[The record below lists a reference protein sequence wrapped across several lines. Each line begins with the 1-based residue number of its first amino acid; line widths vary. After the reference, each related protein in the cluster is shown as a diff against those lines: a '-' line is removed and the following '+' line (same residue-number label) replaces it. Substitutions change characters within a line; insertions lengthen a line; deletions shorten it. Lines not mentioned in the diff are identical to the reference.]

1 MRGVVSDEDIE
12 EIYDA
17 FKEYAERELR
27 DDDNPNLS
35 PCAFNEIP
43 PPTLTHVLIRLTG
56 VNRVDYRYMDELLL
70 DFPKGGAELYQE
82 ESPEGKPE
90 YWVKI
95 PLPKRRKRRNTNS
108 PRRQKHSRHTPAT
121 DTKPSCTIM
130 LLYVIGL
137 LSLGI
142 VATLFTTREDWL
154 F

>member
-1 MRGVVSDEDIE
+1 MRGLSDEDVE

-17 FKEYAERELR
+17 FKEYAERSLR

-43 PPTLTHVLIRLTG
+43 PPTLTHILIKLTG

-82 ESPEGKPE
+82 ETPEGKPE

-95 PLPKRRKRRNTNS
+95 PLPKRRKKRNTNS
-108 PRRQKHSRHTPAT
+108 PRSLNRHSASVV
-121 DTKPSCTIM
+121 DTKPSCTMM

-142 VATLFTTREDWL
+142 IATLFTTKQDWAL
-154 F
+154 